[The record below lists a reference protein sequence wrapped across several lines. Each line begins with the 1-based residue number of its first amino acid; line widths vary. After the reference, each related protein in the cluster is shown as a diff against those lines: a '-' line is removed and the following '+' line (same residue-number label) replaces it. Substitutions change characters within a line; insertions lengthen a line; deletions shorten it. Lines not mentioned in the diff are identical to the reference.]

1 MSGGVIKILSEQYK
15 TVTGDDK
22 YDDAWR
28 NPISTLTGGEKEL
41 PEAATPGTDPALD
54 EKARADRDEELRKR
68 LRMKDRGGRAST
80 ILTSGLDKLGGSSA
94 KRALFGE

>member
-22 YDDAWR
+22 YDDAWKE
-28 NPISTLTGGEKEL
+28 PISTLTGGEKEL
-41 PEAATPGTDPALD
+41 PEAATPGADPAVD
-54 EKARADRDEELRKR
+54 EKAKTDRDEEVRKR
-68 LRMKDRGGRAST
+68 LRLQERGGRAST
-80 ILTSGLDKLGGSSA
+80 ILTSGLDKMAGSSA